1 MQSSVRVKRLTK
13 AERAEVPEQ
22 GVIRQGASTKRK
34 VLFAS
39 EADLALSTGE
49 EVSSA
54 DPDLKPLLETRDA
67 CMQTEP

>member
-34 VLFAS
+34 ALFAS
-39 EADLALSTGE
+39 EADLALSTG